1 MSYAE
6 KERDIV
12 KTEAGPDSPVS
23 SEVHRPAQDDVRV
36 TAKTWF
42 VVAILS
48 FGYGLS
54 FIVSHC
60 ERPFARST
68 SN

>member
-1 MSYAE
+1 MMDEKHQQIINAE
-6 KERDIV
+6 
-12 KTEAGPDSPVS
+12 TGLNSPDP
-23 SEVHRPAQDDVRV
+23 EQQRPAQDDVRV

-54 FIVSHC
+54 FIV
-60 ERPFARST
+60 
-68 SN
+68 